1 VKAARI
7 ANLPTAPDEL
17 NPEEEQI
24 MRRTIEQYLAILHDD
39 VSEQQN
45 QTSKPSTLAQK
56 RHQFLLMG
64 G

>member
-1 VKAARI
+1 MKTARI
-7 ANLPTAPDEL
+7 ANLPTAKGEYSSEDE
-17 NPEEEQI
+17 QV
-24 MRRTIEQYLAILHDD
+24 MRRTAEQYMASLHDD

-45 QTSKPSTLAQK
+45 QTSKLSTLAQK